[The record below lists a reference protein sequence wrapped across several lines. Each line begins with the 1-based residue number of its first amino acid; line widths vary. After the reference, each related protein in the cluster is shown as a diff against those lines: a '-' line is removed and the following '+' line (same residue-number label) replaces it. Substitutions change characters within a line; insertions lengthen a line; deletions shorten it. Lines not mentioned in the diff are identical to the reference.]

1 MYDVI
6 IIGSGLGSLI
16 AACKL
21 ALEGKKII
29 VLEKHTI
36 AGGFATSFKRKRKWE
51 FDVSL
56 HCISGLKEGGRVRKI
71 LEEIG
76 VYNRLEFQ
84 QASQL
89 YTVIHPEG
97 KMSID
102 GDTEQYKR
110 KLIET
115 FPEEEKGIS
124 EIFTLFVTI
133 RNEMI
138 DNQKGAPTFLKYQN
152 YSLQEML
159 DEYIQSP
166 QLKSIICQF
175 WGYFGL
181 SPSKL
186 SANYFAYAWTDY
198 HHYGGFYP
206 RGRSQSISNELV
218 SLLEEH
224 GGNVITRQEVTEI
237 IVENGKAC
245 GVRTKKGK
253 EFRGEHIISNMDP
266 KKMLSLISGVEEI
279 PKRFA
284 EKVTS
289 IQPSYSCIQA
299 YIIIDGIFS
308 ELFDEN
314 NHEIFVNDYFDLN
327 RVEQDINE
335 GNYGEMPYCVTIYE
349 NIVPEYQNNFESTL
363 TMMQICSHKDWDNL
377 NKEQYL
383 QKKQNIANI
392 YLDRLEKVYP
402 GIKEKVKHIELA
414 TPLTVKRYT
423 GHTDGAIY
431 GAAQTVNQSLH
442 RSLPQLTPI
451 PHLYLVGAWTR
462 PGAGYSGVIS
472 SGYNLANTI
481 LAREKREVHS

>member
-1 MYDVI
+1 M
-6 IIGSGLGSLI
+6 IGSGLGSLV

-21 ALEGKKII
+21 AREGKKTL

-36 AGGFATSFKRKRKWE
+36 AGGFATSFNRKRKWE

-84 QASQL
+84 QTSQL
-89 YTVIHPEG
+89 YSVIHPNG
-97 KMSID
+97 KMSVD

-110 KLIET
+110 VLIER
-115 FPEEEKGIS
+115 FPDEEIGIS
-124 EIFTLFVTI
+124 NLFTLFVTI

-138 DNQKGAPTFLKYQN
+138 DNQKGAPTFRKYQN
-152 YSLQEML
+152 YSLQEL
-159 DEYIQSP
+159 VDEYIQSP

-181 SPSKL
+181 PPSLL

-198 HHYGGFYP
+198 HHYGGYYP
-206 RGRSQSISNELV
+206 VGRSQGISNELIKMI
-218 SLLEEH
+218 EEY
-224 GGNVITRQEVTEI
+224 GGKVMTRQEVTEI
-237 IVENGKAC
+237 MVENGKAC
-245 GVRTKKGK
+245 GVRTKKEK

-266 KKMLSLISGVEEI
+266 KKMLPLITGMDEI
-279 PKRFA
+279 PRRFE
-284 EKVTS
+284 EKVAR

-299 YIIIDGIFS
+299 YIIIDGVFS
-308 ELFDEN
+308 EMFDEN
-314 NHEIFVNDYFDLN
+314 NHEIFVNDYYDLN
-327 RVEQDINE
+327 RVEKDINE
-335 GNYGEMPYCVTIYE
+335 GNYREMPYCVTVYE
-349 NIVPEYQNNFESTL
+349 NIVPEYQNSYESTL
-363 TMMQICSHKDWDNL
+363 TMMQICSYKDWENL
-377 NKEQYL
+377 NKVQYL
-383 QKKQNIANI
+383 HKKEEVANL
-392 YLDRLEKVYP
+392 YLERLEKVYP

-414 TPLTVKRYT
+414 TPLTVTRYT
-423 GHTDGAIY
+423 GHTNGAIY

-442 RSLPQLTPI
+442 RSLPQFTPI
-451 PHLYLVGAWTR
+451 PKLYLVGAWTR

-481 LAREKREVHS
+481 LTREKREVYS